1 MGSIQE
7 VKEALSA
14 KAMTAS
20 LDDLRSRGRNQ
31 VRIIRAEHVA
41 QMVAEAAERALADSG
56 LVPHEELERLVQKS
70 QSEFSAVKAERQR
83 DLDESHRLSEAL
95 REAQAVLADSEAR
108 SSELEQR
115 FQDAQ
120 ARASQAE
127 FRVLSLEER
136 LASLEGTRLR
146 AVELEPE
153 MQRTLA
159 RLHEAE
165 LELEAHRKQ
174 VKQREPELASATRR
188 AEEQEGRAKVAEAKA
203 GQALRDLESARLR
216 VESLEQRLDAESQ
229 KFTQLKAQLA
239 ATPQGAQAPQR
250 ELVEARARSTE
261 LERQL
266 AAAQS
271 RIAELERHA
280 GNQELSTAAASAQVD
295 VMAQVLEELATLKA
309 RVESQPQPQ
318 PVAAPRAAIVP
329 GFEVPPP
336 ARAPQH
342 DPASAAVDQLTNAL
356 SKLTQSM
363 NDKMESFGRKMG
375 ISSAVQSGPVSLDG
389 LFKDLDSQK
398 VESNLDNLEVKKK
411 QSGGIAANL
420 ERLKK
425 LKGS

>member
-7 VKEALSA
+7 VKQALSA

-41 QMVAEAAERALADSG
+41 QMVAEAVERALADSG

-95 REAQAVLADSEAR
+95 REAQAVLTDTEAR

-146 AVELEPE
+146 AAELEPE

-229 KFTQLKAQLA
+229 KFTLA
-239 ATPQGAQAPQR
+239 FS
-250 ELVEARARSTE
+250 ARAST
-261 LERQL
+261 
-266 AAAQS
+266 
-271 RIAELERHA
+271 
-280 GNQELSTAAASAQVD
+280 SARR
-295 VMAQVLEELATLKA
+295 TSP
-309 RVESQPQPQ
+309 RRCRT
-318 PVAAPRAAIVP
+318 PRAAS
-329 GFEVPPP
+329 
-336 ARAPQH
+336 R
-342 DPASAAVDQLTNAL
+342 
-356 SKLTQSM
+356 
-363 NDKMESFGRKMG
+363 
-375 ISSAVQSGPVSLDG
+375 
-389 LFKDLDSQK
+389 
-398 VESNLDNLEVKKK
+398 
-411 QSGGIAANL
+411 
-420 ERLKK
+420 
-425 LKGS
+425 